1 MLKSQQVQLEQSKRR
16 EKMAALQNVEGDL
29 SADAVTELRS
39 LTSAYEA
46 GEVQL
51 RAAILTE
58 GAEREA
64 IKETDKAGDDFAL
77 QCRSFNLSAVV
88 SAITDG
94 KPLTGREAEVS
105 AELEKRNGA
114 GHKGGVLIPWEALA
128 PMEQRADAVVT
139 TANPEA
145 GNLASRPVM
154 SALERLFADSAA
166 EKFGFR
172 TVAVTGRPSWPEM
185 VAGARAHWVQ
195 EGAGVDAEPVQTTT
209 KTPEIHTA
217 TARYLLTRQ
226 SVKENPA
233 LESVL
238 RRDLQSVMREAVDWA
253 AFNGAGGATAEPA
266 GLLTQLEA
274 AGRTEELGAPPAFRH
289 LLSYAVQVMETSKVA
304 DLSRIRLA
312 AAPILLEVLAGALVT
327 GTAVS
332 DLDRLKTALGQPVF
346 SSQVSPAGARD
357 ATGKG
362 ASNVFIGSN
371 VESHALIPTWG
382 APELIV
388 DPYSESRSGKIALT
402 IFTFVDVLIQR
413 LNTHFFALTNVQ
425 DRV

>member
-1 MLKSQQVQLEQSKRR
+1 MLKSQQIQLEQSKRR
-16 EKMAALQNVEGDL
+16 ERMAEIQKAEEIGDEGR
-29 SADAVTELRS
+29 TELRS
-39 LTSAYEA
+39 LTDAYSGAEI
-46 GEVQL
+46 EY
-51 RAAILTE
+51 RAALILE
-58 GAEREA
+58 DSERST
-64 IKETDKAGDDFAL
+64 IKEADKAGDDFAL

-154 SALERLFADSAA
+154 SALERLFAESAA

-172 TVAVTGRPSWPEM
+172 TVAVQGRPSWPEM
-185 VAGARAHWVQ
+185 VAGARAHWVG
-195 EGAGVDAEPVQTTT
+195 EGQGVDAEPITTTT

-253 AFNGAGGATAEPA
+253 AFNGAGGATYEPA

-304 DLSRIRLA
+304 DLSKIKIA
-312 AAPILLEVLAGALVT
+312 GAPILLEVLAGALVT